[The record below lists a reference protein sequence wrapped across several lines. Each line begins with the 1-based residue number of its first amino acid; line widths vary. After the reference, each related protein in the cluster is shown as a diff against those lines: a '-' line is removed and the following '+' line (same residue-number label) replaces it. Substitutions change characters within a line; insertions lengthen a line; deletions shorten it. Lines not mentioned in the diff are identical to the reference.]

1 MLADSLIKRFL
12 PRSLLGRSLLIIV
25 TPLVLVQVVAALV
38 FFESH
43 WDKVTLRLARGLAG
57 DIAVLATLLRED
69 PTEAG
74 VVRMVRI
81 AADHMQIGAA
91 YRPGEILT
99 NIQPAGSNRDE
110 RNIAQAMRE
119 FLARPYRLDTGY
131 QEENIRIEVQMPDG
145 VLDAVTTRKRLYSS
159 TTYVFLMWMVGISMI
174 LFGVA
179 VIFMR
184 NQVKPIRRLAQ
195 ATDSFGKG
203 REAPPFKVEGAIE
216 VRQAAAAFMA
226 MRNRIQRQ
234 IRQRTEM
241 LAGVSH
247 DLRTP
252 LTRMKLQLALIGDN
266 DGTAELRQDVADME
280 RMLEGYLAFAR
291 GEGTEKPSPTDLNGL
306 LDDVVARARR
316 GGNGIDLHCEGN
328 ITVPLRPDAFRRCM
342 TNLIENAARYAQHVS
357 VRAGVRGETVE
368 IIVDD
373 DGPGIDPD
381 KREDVFRP
389 FFRLDGSRNPGTG
402 GVGLGLTIARDVARS
417 HGGDVELAD
426 SPTGGLRARVRVP
439 T

>member
-1 MLADSLIKRFL
+1 MLVDVWIKRIL

-57 DIAVLATLLRED
+57 DVAVLVTLLRED
-69 PTEAG
+69 ATESG
-74 VVRMVRI
+74 VAHMERI
-81 AADHMQIGAA
+81 AADHMQIRAA
-91 YRPGEILT
+91 YRPGEILA
-99 NIQPAGSNRDE
+99 NAQPAADGRDE

-119 FLARPYRLDTGY
+119 FVAKPYRLDTDY
-131 QEENIRIEVQMPDG
+131 LEENIRIEVQTPEG

-159 TTYVFLMWMVGISMI
+159 TTYVFLMWMIGISMI

-179 VIFMR
+179 VVFMR

-203 REAPPFKVEGAIE
+203 REAPPFKAEGAVE
-216 VRQAAAAFMA
+216 VRQAATAFMA

-252 LTRMKLQLALIGDN
+252 LTRMKLQLALLGDSE
-266 DGTAELRQDVADME
+266 GTAELHQDVADME

-291 GEGTEKPSPTDLNGL
+291 GEGTEKPLPIDLNGL
-306 LDDVVARARR
+306 LDEVVARARR
-316 GGNGIDLHCEGN
+316 SGNGIDLHCEGI
-328 ITVPLRPDAFRRCM
+328 ITVPLRPEAFRRCL
-342 TNLIENAARYAQHVS
+342 TNLIENAVRYAKHVS
-357 VRAGVRGETVE
+357 VRAGLRGDMVE
-368 IIVDD
+368 IVVDD
-373 DGPGIDPD
+373 DGPGIAED

-402 GVGLGLTIARDVARS
+402 GVGLGLTIARDVARG
-417 HGGDVELAD
+417 HGGDVELSD